1 MKRRI
6 VLADDHVMLRTG
18 LCALLN
24 VQPDL
29 LVVGEASNGPAA
41 LDAVRKLQPEVAILD
56 ISMNGLNGIEVTRQ
70 ILGEHLPTRVIIL
83 SMHATRR
90 HIHQALQ
97 AGARGYVLKEAAAE
111 ELLDAIH
118 TVLAGQRF
126 FSPSVENELI
136 EDYITRTSDEP
147 ESELGKLNEQ
157 ERTILQLVV
166 EGKSSQQIAEM
177 LHLSPKTVDSY
188 RSRLMQKLNIH
199 DLPSLVK
206 FALQQGLTTLK

>member
-24 VQPDL
+24 AQPDL
-29 LVVGEASNGPAA
+29 LVVGEASDGPTA
-41 LDAVRKLQPEVAILD
+41 LDAVRKLQPEIAILD
-56 ISMNGLNGIEVTRQ
+56 ISMNGLSGIEVARQ
-70 ILGEHLPTRVIIL
+70 IHTEHLPTQVIIL

-97 AGARGYVLKEAAAE
+97 AGVRGYVLKEGAAE
-111 ELLDAIH
+111 ELIDAIH
-118 TVLAGQRF
+118 AIMAGQRF
-126 FSPSVENELI
+126 FSQTVENELI
-136 EDYITRTSDEP
+136 EDYIAHGYEEP

-166 EGKSSQQIAEM
+166 EGKSSQQIAET

-199 DLPSLVK
+199 DLPGLVK
-206 FALQQGLTTLK
+206 FALQQGLITLE